1 MSAPSTAHQRNAE
14 PAETAENAVSA
25 HSAGSASAR
34 APAPN
39 LRVRRLPERG
49 AYDRATIDAIL
60 DEGLVAHVGFV
71 HDGAPVVIP
80 TGYVRDGDRLLL
92 HGSRASGMMRA
103 LAGGQPVCVTVTLLD
118 GLVLAKSGFNHS
130 MNYRSVV
137 VHGRATPVPDADKEA
152 ALRAYMERLL
162 PGRWDALRP
171 TTADE
176 LAGTAVAALPLDAA
190 SAKVRTGPPKD
201 EAGDLAWPV
210 WSGVLPL
217 TTHVGP
223 PVADAPTAAAG
234 HPVPG
239 HVAGWS
245 GTWPRQRR

>member
-1 MSAPSTAHQRNAE
+1 M
-14 PAETAENAVSA
+14 
-25 HSAGSASAR
+25 SASAGPPGQ
-34 APAPN
+34 PAPPAH

-71 HDGAPVVIP
+71 HDGRPVVIP

-103 LAGGQPVCVTVTLLD
+103 LASGQPVCATVTLLD
-118 GLVLAKSGFNHS
+118 GLVLARSGFNHS

-137 VHGRATPVPDADKEA
+137 VHGRATPLPEAAKEA

-171 TTADE
+171 ATPDE
-176 LAGTAVAALPLDAA
+176 LAGTEVAALPLSEA
-190 SAKVRTGPPKD
+190 SAKVRAGPPKD
-201 EAGDLAWPV
+201 GPEDLSWPV
-210 WSGVLPL
+210 WSGVVPLGLLPL
-217 TTHVGP
+217 A

-234 HPVPG
+234 LPVPAG
-239 HVAGWS
+239 VAD
-245 GTWPRQRR
+245 WPGSRRPA